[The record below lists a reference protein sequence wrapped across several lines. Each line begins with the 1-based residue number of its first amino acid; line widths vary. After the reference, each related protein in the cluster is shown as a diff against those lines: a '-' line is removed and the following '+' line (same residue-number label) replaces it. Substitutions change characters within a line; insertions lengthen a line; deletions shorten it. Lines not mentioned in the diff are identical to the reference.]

1 MLLNLR
7 IIFFIFNN
15 FSAMDELKKALKIQ
29 ARIYNQNT
37 SFVSISALNVG
48 RRYRILD
55 ISKVQSKFGL
65 RLLVSLEGDNM
76 VLKTY
81 LPKSI
86 KLNDSYIN
94 EFNCRDRKTNL
105 YLVYKGSKTNGTY
118 KIDFE

>member
-1 MLLNLR
+1 
-7 IIFFIFNN
+7 
-15 FSAMDELKKALKIQ
+15 MDELKKALKRQ
-29 ARIYNQNT
+29 ARIHNQNT

-55 ISKVQSKFGL
+55 LSKVQSKFGL

-94 EFNCRDRKTNL
+94 EFNSRDRKTNL
-105 YLVYKGSKTNGTY
+105 FLIYKGTRTNGSY
-118 KIDFE
+118 NIDFE